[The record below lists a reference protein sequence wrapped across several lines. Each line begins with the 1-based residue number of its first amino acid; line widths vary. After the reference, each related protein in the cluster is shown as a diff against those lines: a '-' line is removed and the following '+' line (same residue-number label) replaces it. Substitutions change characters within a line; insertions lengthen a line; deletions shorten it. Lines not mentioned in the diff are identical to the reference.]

1 MQRMLRKV
9 AIALLPLL
17 IALIAG
23 GTPTTS
29 VAADT
34 VKVGL
39 PIPLSGPGA
48 SIGQR
53 FQKAAEMAIEDLNKL
68 AGGKMNFV
76 PLVLDSKCSPDG
88 ALTAAKKLILED
100 NVNVMVGELCSD
112 ATLAIKDLAGQY
124 KVPLVVPDSS
134 AINITEKG
142 NPYTFRIIP
151 NEVQQHIA
159 LARVAVNYFKQKK
172 FVVVYEQTSSGIG
185 AGKAFIAE
193 AKNLGA
199 TILDEIALDR
209 SSADF
214 SAVVTHIK
222 ALKPEAISLTML
234 LDPSVRFIKTL
245 YEQGVRLPVYD
256 SIWWAYPLFEK
267 LTGPA
272 SEHTVRELFY
282 INTSADPVA
291 ADFTK
296 RFEAKFPGEV
306 PDFNHAQF
314 YAAVRLAGEI
324 AIRDGGDRETIRKG
338 LAAVKNYRSTIG
350 PISFDDKG
358 QSMMT
363 AENIMFI
370 QTGKKGEVQLL
381 DKVPNF
387 DKKAILGF

>member
-1 MQRMLRKV
+1 MKT
-9 AIALLPLL
+9 APFAYALVILPLMV
-17 IALIAG
+17 ALVAG
-23 GTPTTS
+23 GSTS
-29 VAADT
+29 AAAQET

-39 PIPLSGPGA
+39 PVPLSGPGA

-53 FQKAAEMAIEDLNKL
+53 FQKAGEMAIEDLNKA
-68 AGGKMNFV
+68 AGGKMKFAAF
-76 PLVLDSKCSPDG
+76 VLDSKCTPDG
-88 ALTAAKKLILED
+88 AQTAAKKLILET
-100 NVNVMVGELCSD
+100 NVNMMVGELCSD
-112 ATLAIKDLAGQY
+112 ATLAIKDLAGQN

-185 AGKAFIAE
+185 AGKAFIDE
-193 AKNLGA
+193 AQKLGA

-234 LDPSVRFIKTL
+234 LDPSVRFVKTL
-245 YEQGVRLPVYD
+245 HEQGVKLPVYD

-267 LTGPA
+267 LTGAA
-272 SEHTVRELFY
+272 SEGTVRELFY
-282 INTSADPVA
+282 INTATDPVA

-296 RFEAKFPGEV
+296 RFEAKYPGET

-314 YAAVRLAGEI
+314 YAAVRLAGEV
-324 AIRDGGDRETIRKG
+324 AIKNGADRESIRNG
-338 LAAVKNYRSTIG
+338 LALVKDYRSAIG
-350 PISFDDKG
+350 PISFDAKG
-358 QSMMT
+358 QSIMT
-363 AENIMFI
+363 PESIVFI
-370 QTGKKGEVQLL
+370 HTGKNGQVQLL
-381 DKVPNF
+381 DSLPDFHKNT
-387 DKKAILGF
+387 ILGF

>member
-1 MQRMLRKV
+1 MKRELHKV

-17 IALIAG
+17 IALTAG
-23 GTPTTS
+23 GTTTS
-29 VAADT
+29 VAAPDT

-53 FQKAAEMAIEDLNKL
+53 FQKAAEMAIEDLNKM
-68 AGGKMNFV
+68 ADGKMKFV
-76 PLVLDSKCSPDG
+76 PIVLDSKCGPDG

-112 ATLAIKDLAGQY
+112 ATLAIKDLAGQH

-134 AINITEKG
+134 AINITEQG

-159 LARVAVNYFKQKK
+159 LARVAVNYFHQKK

-185 AGKAFIAE
+185 AGKAFIDE
-193 AKNLGA
+193 ATKLGA
-199 TILDEIALDR
+199 TILEQIALDR

-234 LDPSVRFIKTL
+234 LDPSVRFMKTL

-272 SEHTVRELFY
+272 SEGTVRELFY
-282 INTSADPVA
+282 INSSDDPVA

-296 RFEAKFPGEV
+296 RFEAKYPGET

-314 YAAVRLAGEI
+314 YAAVRLAGEV
-324 AIRDGGDRETIRKG
+324 AIKGGGDREAIRKG
-338 LAAVKNYRSTIG
+338 LAATKNYKSAIG
-350 PISFDDKG
+350 PITFDAKG
-358 QSMMT
+358 QSVMS
-363 AENIMFI
+363 AENILFI
-370 QTGKKGEVQLL
+370 QTNKKGEIQIL
-381 DKVPNF
+381 DKLSNF
-387 DKKAILGF
+387 NKKTILGL